1 MQNLPIT
8 TNPVDVSI
16 FQVERKPIFR
26 YFKQFEELFE
36 KETNSKEL
44 GLFLAEPTVND
55 FNKQISWSTKVE
67 GPIRNMSQLTPEE
80 KIYVAGKIQ
89 EYCDQIRVIGNKLAT
104 TKGHSTFITA
114 EILENLL
121 VTRELP
127 EAIFLVGNQV
137 VMTEWGC
144 APYGRYDRNNFALT
158 KQITKIDPNH
168 IVPPIEP
175 PVVEEVVEVPPA
187 RSLWRWLVILLLTLL
202 LIFGL
207 SLKSCSRF
215 NHADNGAQE
224 TSLRAEINSLWLKV
238 KDKANTCNP
247 KKEKV
252 DDCSPKKEDGPPPS
266 QAQIDQQKF
275 EKKDLS
281 VFEGSWVFSGTN
293 LVVASTNERIVMK
306 LQFSSDGSAVSS
318 VATASGDYCSAPAS
332 AVINSDTS
340 FTVRVNKLNCKKGGT
355 YSMSQDGKIS
365 CKVRP
370 NYIQADCT
378 LVCQGG
384 SCSGVFE
391 RK

>member
-8 TNPVDVSI
+8 TNPQDVSI
-16 FQVERKPIFR
+16 FQVERKSIFR

-55 FNKQISWSTKVE
+55 FNKQISWSTPVE

-80 KIYVAGKIQ
+80 KTYVAGKIQ
-89 EYCDQIRVIGNKLAT
+89 EYCDQIRIIANKLAT
-104 TKGHSTFITA
+104 TKSQSTFITA

-168 IVPPIEP
+168 LPP
-175 PVVEEVVEVPPA
+175 PVAPPVEPEIVEVPPA

-215 NHADNGAQE
+215 NHVDNGAEE

-238 KDKANTCNP
+238 KAKAETCNP

-252 DDCSPKKEDGPPPS
+252 DDCSPGKGDMPPLT
-266 QAQIDQQKF
+266 QAEINQQKF

-281 VFEGSWVFSGTN
+281 VFEGNWIFSGTN
-293 LVVASTNERIVMK
+293 IVEAGTQDKIVMQLK
-306 LQFSSDGSAVSS
+306 FNGQGAAIAS
-318 VATASGDYCSAPAS
+318 VATASGDFCSAPAT
-332 AVINSDTS
+332 AVIDSDKS
-340 FTVRVNKLNCKKGGT
+340 FTVTTNPLNCQKGGRWT
-355 YSMSQDGKIS
+355 MSKNGQIR
-365 CKVRP
+365 CNVRP

-378 LVCQGG
+378 LVCKDG
-384 SCSGVFE
+384 SCTGIFE

>member
-281 VFEGSWVFSGTN
+281 VFEGAWVFRANNIVDAETGERLIIKFKFTGDGASATSVKKQSGDFCSG
-293 LVVASTNERIVMK
+293 L
-306 LQFSSDGSAVSS
+306 
-318 VATASGDYCSAPAS
+318 ATAA
-332 AVINSDTS
+332 ITSDTS
-340 FTVRVNKLNCKKGGT
+340 FTLFTQKLQCQSGAVRNFSKNGKVN
-355 YSMSQDGKIS
+355 

-370 NYIQADCT
+370 NFNQADCT
-378 LVCQGG
+378 LQCKDGACTG
-384 SCSGVFE
+384 LFE
-391 RK
+391 RE